1 MREDAEGV
9 NIQRKT
15 SQEAAERTLWNLT
28 RKRSEGFDKN
38 MQIQLA
44 CEGLRA
50 EVKRLKTL
58 ADATAK
64 ASSA

>member
-1 MREDAEGV
+1 M

-15 SQEAAERTLWNLT
+15 AQEGAERTLWNLT

-38 MQIQLA
+38 MKIQLA

-58 ADATAK
+58 SAAAAK
-64 ASSA
+64 ANAARK